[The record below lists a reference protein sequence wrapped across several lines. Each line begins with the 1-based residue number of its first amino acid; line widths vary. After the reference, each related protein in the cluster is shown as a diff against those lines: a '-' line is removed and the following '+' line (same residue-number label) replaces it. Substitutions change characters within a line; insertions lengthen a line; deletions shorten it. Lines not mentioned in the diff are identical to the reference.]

1 MMKKNKPVRAKIKGV
16 VTRWKA
22 DAVILN
28 PVLIDAIQD
37 SLFNN
42 PPSKINLNTL
52 INLNLNIKDRLYI
65 TVETDDGHE
74 FEIRVEGKVKI

>member
-16 VTRWKA
+16 VTRWIA
-22 DAVILN
+22 DD